1 MKSFIAL
8 LAAVP
13 AAVLLSSCSSPASDE
28 HANHQQGS
36 ESSQSNA
43 AEQPAGFNDQDV
55 DFATNMIPHHQQAV
69 EMAAMVSERSTD
81 PAVIKLAADISA
93 AQGPEIET
101 LKVFL
106 VQWKQGDDSSQDDNS
121 QGTPDPSQ
129 SPDAHQ
135 GHGGA
140 DPSMNMQGMVD
151 AAAIANLA
159 SLKGPEF
166 DKSWMQSMITHHEGA
181 IEMANAEIAG
191 GANVDAK
198 NVAQQIVTAQQGEIT
213 QMKQMLGG

>member
-1 MKSFIAL
+1 MKSLIAVV
-8 LAAVP
+8 AAVP
-13 AAVLLSSCSSPASDE
+13 TAVLLSSCSSPASDE
-28 HANHQQGS
+28 HAGHQQGS
-36 ESSQSNA
+36 SSSQTSPA
-43 AEQPAGFNDQDV
+43 AQPAGFNDQDV
-55 DFATNMIPHHQQAV
+55 DFATNMIPHHQQAI
-69 EMAAMVSERSTD
+69 EMAAMVPDRSTD
-81 PAVIKLAADISA
+81 PAVIKLASDISA

-106 VQWKQGDDSSQDDNS
+106 VQWKQGAD
-121 QGTPDPSQ
+121 TPAPSEA
-129 SPDAHQ
+129 PGGPADHQ
-135 GHGGA
+135 GM

-166 DKSWMQSMITHHEGA
+166 DKLWMQSMISHHEGA

-198 NVAQQIVTAQQGEIT
+198 TLAQQIVTAQQGEIT

>member
-1 MKSFIAL
+1 MKSLIAL
-8 LAAVP
+8 LAA
-13 AAVLLSSCSSPASDE
+13 AATALLLSSCTSPAPDE
-28 HANHQQGS
+28 HADHQQGS
-36 ESSQSNA
+36 ESSASA
-43 AEQPAGFNDQDV
+43 QPAGFNDEDV
-55 DFATNMIPHHQQAV
+55 AFATDMIPHHQQAV
-69 EMAAMVSERSTD
+69 EMAGLVADRSTN

-106 VQWKQGDDSSQDDNS
+106 VQWKEGSDTNPQVPESPES
-121 QGTPDPSQ
+121 PS
-129 SPDAHQ
+129 PG
-135 GHGGA
+135 GHGG
-140 DPSMNMQGMVD
+140 MNATDMQGMID

-159 SLKGPEF
+159 SLKGAEF
-166 DKSWMQSMITHHEGA
+166 DKLWLQSMITHHEGA

-198 NVAQQIVTAQQGEIT
+198 NLAQQIVAAQQAEIN

>member
-1 MKSFIAL
+1 MKSFIAA
-8 LAAVP
+8 LAA
-13 AAVLLSSCSSPASDE
+13 AATALLLSSCTSPASDG
-28 HANHQQGS
+28 HADHQQ
-36 ESSQSNA
+36 SSQSSQSG
-43 AEQPAGFNDQDV
+43 QPAGFNADDV
-55 DFATNMIPHHQQAV
+55 AFATDMIPHHQQAV
-69 EMAAMVSERSTD
+69 EMAAMVPDRSTN
-81 PAVIKLAADISA
+81 PAVLKLAADISA

-106 VQWKQGDDSSQDDNS
+106 VQWKQGSDTPQDTPAPS
-121 QGTPDPSQ
+121 ATPDDPA
-129 SPDAHQ
+129 DHQ
-135 GHGGA
+135 GHGGM

-166 DKSWMQSMITHHEGA
+166 DKSWMQAMISHHEGA

-198 NVAQQIVTAQQGEIT
+198 SLAQQIVTAQQGEIT

>member
-1 MKSFIAL
+1 MKSLIAVV
-8 LAAVP
+8 AAVP
-13 AAVLLSSCSSPASDE
+13 TAVLLSSCSSPASDE
-28 HANHQQGS
+28 HATHQQGS
-36 ESSQSNA
+36 SSSQSSPA
-43 AEQPAGFNDQDV
+43 AQPAGFNDQDV
-55 DFATNMIPHHQQAV
+55 DFATNMIPHHQQAI
-69 EMAAMVSERSTD
+69 EMAAMVPDRSTN
-81 PAVIKLAADISA
+81 PAVLKLASDISA

-106 VQWKQGDDSSQDDNS
+106 VQWKQGADTPQDTP
-121 QGTPDPSQ
+121 TPDDPN
-129 SPDAHQ
+129 AHQ
-135 GHGGA
+135 GHGGM

-166 DKSWMQSMITHHEGA
+166 DKLWMQSMISHHEGA

-198 NVAQQIVTAQQGEIT
+198 TLAQQIVTAQQGEIT

>member
-13 AAVLLSSCSSPASDE
+13 TAVVLSACTSPASDE

-36 ESSQSNA
+36 ESSQSSP

-69 EMAAMVSERSTD
+69 EMAALVPDRSTN
-81 PAVIKLAADISA
+81 PAVLKLAADISA

-106 VQWKQGDDSSQDDNS
+106 VQWKQGSDTPQDSPAPSGAPDDPN
-121 QGTPDPSQ
+121 
-129 SPDAHQ
+129 AHQ
-135 GHGGA
+135 GHDGM

-151 AAAIANLA
+151 AAAIAKLA

-166 DKSWMQSMITHHEGA
+166 DKLWMQSMISHHEGA

-198 NVAQQIVTAQQGEIT
+198 NLAQQIVTAQQGEIT

>member
-13 AAVLLSSCSSPASDE
+13 TAVLLSACTSPASDE

-36 ESSQSNA
+36 ESSQSSP
-43 AEQPAGFNDQDV
+43 AEQPAGFNDKDV

-69 EMAAMVSERSTD
+69 EMAAMVPDRSTN
-81 PAVIKLAADISA
+81 PAVLKLAADISA

-106 VQWKQGDDSSQDDNS
+106 VQWKE
-121 QGTPDPSQ
+121 GTDTNPEAPETSG
-129 SPDAHQ
+129 SPDSHG
-135 GHGGA
+135 GHGGM
-140 DPSMNMQGMVD
+140 DPMEMQGMID

-166 DKSWMQSMITHHEGA
+166 DKLWMQSMISHHEGA

-198 NVAQQIVTAQQGEIT
+198 SLAQQIVTAQQGEIT

>member
-13 AAVLLSSCSSPASDE
+13 TAVLLSACTSPASDE

-36 ESSQSNA
+36 ESSQSSP
-43 AEQPAGFNDQDV
+43 AEQPAGFNDKDV

-69 EMAAMVSERSTD
+69 EMAAMVPDRSTN
-81 PAVIKLAADISA
+81 PAVLKLAADISA

-106 VQWKQGDDSSQDDNS
+106 VQWKE
-121 QGTPDPSQ
+121 GTATNPEAPATSG
-129 SPDAHQ
+129 SPDSPDSHG
-135 GHGGA
+135 GHGGM
-140 DPSMNMQGMVD
+140 DPMQMQGMID

-166 DKSWMQSMITHHEGA
+166 DKLWMQSMISHHEGA

-191 GANVDAK
+191 GVNVDAK
-198 NVAQQIVTAQQGEIT
+198 NLAQQIVTAQQAEIN

>member
-13 AAVLLSSCSSPASDE
+13 TAVLLSSCSSPASDG
-28 HANHQQGS
+28 HADHQHGS
-36 ESSQSNA
+36 ESSQSSA
-43 AEQPAGFNDQDV
+43 AEHPAAFNDQDV
-55 DFATNMIPHHQQAV
+55 DFATNMIPHHQEAV
-69 EMAAMVSERSTD
+69 EMAELVPERSTN
-81 PAVIKLAADISA
+81 PAVLKLAADISA

-106 VQWKQGDDSSQDDNS
+106 VQWKEGGNNP
-121 QGTPDPSQ
+121 TATSQ
-129 SPDAHQ
+129 SPDPHE
-135 GHGGA
+135 GHGGM

-166 DKSWMQSMITHHEGA
+166 DKAWMQAMIAHHEGA
-181 IEMANAEIAG
+181 IQMANAEIAG
-191 GANVDAK
+191 GTNVDAK
-198 NVAQQIVTAQQGEIT
+198 KLAQQIVTAQQGEIT

>member
-13 AAVLLSSCSSPASDE
+13 TAVLLSSCSSPASDE

-36 ESSQSNA
+36 ESSQSSA

-55 DFATNMIPHHQQAV
+55 DFATNMIPHHEQAV
-69 EMAAMVSERSTD
+69 EMAAMVPGRSTN

-106 VQWKQGDDSSQDDNS
+106 VQWKQGSDNAQD
-121 QGTPDPSQ
+121 TPDPSQ

-159 SLKGPEF
+159 SLKGAEF
-166 DKSWMQSMITHHEGA
+166 DKSWMQAMITHHEGA

-198 NVAQQIVTAQQGEIT
+198 NLAQQIVTAQQGEIT

>member
-13 AAVLLSSCSSPASDE
+13 TAVLLSACTSPASDE

-36 ESSQSNA
+36 ESSQSSPA
-43 AEQPAGFNDQDV
+43 AQPAGFNDKDV

-69 EMAAMVSERSTD
+69 EMAAMVPDRSTN
-81 PAVIKLAADISA
+81 PAVLKLAADISA

-106 VQWKQGDDSSQDDNS
+106 VQWKQGSDTPQDTAAPS
-121 QGTPDPSQ
+121 ATPDDPA
-129 SPDAHQ
+129 DHQ
-135 GHGGA
+135 DHGGM

-166 DKSWMQSMITHHEGA
+166 DKSWMQAMISHHEGA
-181 IEMANAEIAG
+181 IAMANAEIAG

-198 NVAQQIVTAQQGEIT
+198 SLAHQIVTAQQGEIT

>member
-13 AAVLLSSCSSPASDE
+13 TAVLLSSCSSPAPDE

-36 ESSQSNA
+36 ESSQSSA

-69 EMAAMVSERSTD
+69 EMAAMVPGRSTN

-106 VQWKQGDDSSQDDNS
+106 VQWKQGSDNAQD
-121 QGTPDPSQ
+121 TPDPSQ

-159 SLKGPEF
+159 SLKGAEF
-166 DKSWMQSMITHHEGA
+166 DKSWMQAMITHHEGA

-198 NVAQQIVTAQQGEIT
+198 NLAQQIVTAQQGEIT

>member
-1 MKSFIAL
+1 VDVVKSFIAL

-13 AAVLLSSCSSPASDE
+13 TAVLLSACTSPASDE

-36 ESSQSNA
+36 ESSQSSPA
-43 AEQPAGFNDQDV
+43 AQPAGFNDQDV
-55 DFATNMIPHHQQAV
+55 DFATNMIPHHQQAI
-69 EMAAMVSERSTD
+69 EMAAMVPERSTN
-81 PAVIKLAADISA
+81 PAVLKLAADISA

-106 VQWKQGDDSSQDDNS
+106 VQWKQGAD
-121 QGTPDPSQ
+121 TPDPSQ
-129 SPDAHQ
+129 APDAHQ
-135 GHGGA
+135 GHDGGMQPM
-140 DPSMNMQGMVD
+140 DPAAMQGMVD

-166 DKSWMQSMITHHEGA
+166 DKLWMQSMISHHEGA

-198 NVAQQIVTAQQGEIT
+198 SLAQQIVTAQQGEIT

>member
-1 MKSFIAL
+1 MKPLIAVV
-8 LAAVP
+8 AAVP
-13 AAVLLSSCSSPASDE
+13 TAVLLSSCSSPASDE
-28 HANHQQGS
+28 HAGHQQGS
-36 ESSQSNA
+36 SPSQSSPA
-43 AEQPAGFNDQDV
+43 AQPAGFNDQDV
-55 DFATNMIPHHQQAV
+55 DFATNMIPHHQQAI
-69 EMAAMVSERSTD
+69 EMAAMVPDRSTD
-81 PAVIKLAADISA
+81 PAVLKLASDISA

-106 VQWKQGDDSSQDDNS
+106 VQWRQGADTPAPSES
-121 QGTPDPSQ
+121 PDP
-129 SPDAHQ
+129 HQ
-135 GHGGA
+135 A
-140 DPSMNMQGMVD
+140 MDPSMDMQGMVD

-166 DKSWMQSMITHHEGA
+166 DKLWMQSMISHHEGA

-198 NVAQQIVTAQQGEIT
+198 TLAQQIVTAQQGEIT

>member
-13 AAVLLSSCSSPASDE
+13 TAVLLSACSSPASDE
-28 HANHQQGS
+28 HADHQHGS
-36 ESSQSNA
+36 ESSQSSA
-43 AEQPAGFNDQDV
+43 AEHPAAFNDQDV
-55 DFATNMIPHHQQAV
+55 DFATGMIPHHQQAV
-69 EMAAMVSERSTD
+69 EMAAMVPDRSTD
-81 PAVIKLAADISA
+81 PAVLKLAADISA

-106 VQWKQGDDSSQDDNS
+106 VQWKEGSD
-121 QGTPDPSQ
+121 TPHANPTTSQ
-129 SPDAHQ
+129 SPDPHE
-135 GHGGA
+135 GHDGM

-166 DKSWMQSMITHHEGA
+166 DKSWMQAMIAHHEGA
-181 IEMANAEIAG
+181 IQMANAEIAG
-191 GANVDAK
+191 GTNVDAK
-198 NVAQQIVTAQQGEIT
+198 KLAQQIVTAQQGEIT

>member
-13 AAVLLSSCSSPASDE
+13 TAVLLSACTSPASDE

-36 ESSQSNA
+36 ESSQSSP
-43 AEQPAGFNDQDV
+43 AEQPAGFNDKDV

-69 EMAAMVSERSTD
+69 EMAAMVPDRSTN
-81 PAVIKLAADISA
+81 PAVLKLAADISA

-106 VQWKQGDDSSQDDNS
+106 VQWKQGADASE
-121 QGTPDPSQ
+121 PSQ
-129 SPDAHQ
+129 SPDAPADHD
-135 GHGGA
+135 GM

-166 DKSWMQSMITHHEGA
+166 DNAWMQAMINHHEGA
-181 IEMANAEIAG
+181 IEMANAEIADG
-191 GANVDAK
+191 VNVDAK
-198 NVAQQIVTAQQGEIT
+198 NLAQQIVTAQQGEIT

>member
-13 AAVLLSSCSSPASDE
+13 TAVLLSACTSPAPDE

-36 ESSQSNA
+36 ESSQSSPA
-43 AEQPAGFNDQDV
+43 AQPAGFNDQDV

-69 EMAAMVSERSTD
+69 EMAAMVPDRSTN
-81 PAVIKLAADISA
+81 PAVLKLAADISA

-106 VQWKQGDDSSQDDNS
+106 VQWKQGSDTPQDTPEPS
-121 QGTPDPSQ
+121 ATPDDPN
-129 SPDAHQ
+129 AHQ
-135 GHGGA
+135 GHGGM

-166 DKSWMQSMITHHEGA
+166 DKSWMQAMIGHHEGA

-198 NVAQQIVTAQQGEIT
+198 NLAQQIVTAQQGEIT